1 VGVASR
7 LQIRLAMSP
16 FKKILV
22 PLDFSAH
29 SDEALRVA
37 CAMAET
43 FGASLTLVNV
53 FSPPIYPTPEGAYV
67 VLPTIY
73 ADLIAAN
80 NKRLEETVASV
91 KRDHATL
98 EVDCRALEGVPF
110 REIVGFARKGAFD
123 LVVMGTHGR
132 TGLKH
137 ALLGSVAE
145 KVVRKAPCAVLTVRL
160 AGHSFEHP

>member
-1 VGVASR
+1 
-7 LQIRLAMSP
+7 MSP

>member
-1 VGVASR
+1 
-7 LQIRLAMSP
+7 MSP
-16 FKKILV
+16 FRKILV
-22 PLDFSAH
+22 PVDFSAH
-29 SDEALRVA
+29 SEEAMRIA

-67 VLPTIY
+67 ALPATY
-73 ADLIAAN
+73 AEIVAET
-80 NKRLEETVASV
+80 NKHLEELAAKV
-91 KRDHATL
+91 KREHEGLAIDSRT
-98 EVDCRALEGVPF
+98 LEGVAF
-110 REIVGFARKGAFD
+110 REIVGFARKHAFD
-123 LVVMGTHGR
+123 LIVMGTHGR

-160 AGHSFEHP
+160 GGHTFEHP

>member
-1 VGVASR
+1 MAPCLQLVGG
-7 LQIRLAMSP
+7 MSP

-37 CAMAET
+37 CQMAET
-43 FGASLTLVNV
+43 FGASVTLMNV
-53 FSPPIYPTPEGAYV
+53 FSPPIYPTPEGSYV
-67 VLPTIY
+67 ALPTVY
-73 ADLIAAN
+73 ADLVAAN
-80 NKRLEETVASV
+80 NKRLEDTTASV
-91 KRDHATL
+91 KRDHPSLTV
-98 EVDCRALEGVPF
+98 ESCVLEGVPF
-110 REIVGFARKGAFD
+110 REIVGFARKHAFD
-123 LVVMGTHGR
+123 LIVMGTHGR

>member
-1 VGVASR
+1 
-7 LQIRLAMSP
+7 MSP

-29 SDEALRVA
+29 SDEALDVA
-37 CAMAET
+37 CGMAEA

-67 VLPTIY
+67 AMPVAY
-73 ADLIAAN
+73 AEMLAAN
-80 NKRLEETVASV
+80 NKRLEETVVAV
-91 KRDHATL
+91 KRDHANL
-98 EVDCRALEGVPF
+98 DVECRLLEGVPF
-110 REIVGFARKGAFD
+110 REIVGFARKHAFD
-123 LVVMGTHGR
+123 LIVMGTHGR

-137 ALLGSVAE
+137 VFLGSVAE

-160 AGHSFEHP
+160 AGHTFEQP